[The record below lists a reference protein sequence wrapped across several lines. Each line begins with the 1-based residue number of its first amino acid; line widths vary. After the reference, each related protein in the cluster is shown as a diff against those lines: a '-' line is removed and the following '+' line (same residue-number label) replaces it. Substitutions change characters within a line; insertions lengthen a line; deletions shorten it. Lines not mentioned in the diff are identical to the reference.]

1 MLWSGDG
8 RMTTRA
14 HLRRLVAAGPIDGAA
29 EGLQALLGEAA
40 ENEADAAV
48 IVGDLAARAG
58 GKESFRAIFRA
69 LGEARLPT
77 FWCRVPRTHR

>member
-48 IVGDLAARAG
+48 IVGDLAAPGG
-58 GKESFRAIFRA
+58 GKASFRAIFRA

-77 FWCRVPRTHR
+77 FWCRAPRTHR